1 MVFWRNEMRCL
12 TNIITQECVKN
23 GVVSPW
29 GVLPA
34 IREALSDSKPE
45 HVRQVKLHQCPQEDG
60 FVDYVVEIIEADEQ
74 EITTHVRHFQGSDG
88 SYRPR
93 HPRSWIKPKAPNV
106 IHGDICLYDQRRD
119 GVVEY
124 LHLKH

>member
-1 MVFWRNEMRCL
+1 MTFWRNEMRCL

-23 GVVSPW
+23 GGVSPW

-34 IREALSDSKPE
+34 IREALSDAKPE
-45 HVRQVKLHQCPQEDG
+45 NVRQVKLHQCPQG
-60 FVDYVVEIIEADEQ
+60 NGSVDYVIEIIEADET
-74 EITTHVRHFQGSDG
+74 EITTHVCHLQGPDDTQL
-88 SYRPR
+88 PR
-93 HPRSWIKPKAPNV
+93 HPRSWLKPKASKVP
-106 IHGDICLYDQRRD
+106 HGDICLYDQRRD